1 MDLQGCSALDQE
13 EPEPPQI
20 KEEREEPQSPQIK
33 EEQEELCTPPEDGV
47 KQEDGAF
54 LQPLF
59 TPKPEESSG
68 ASDSDDAQTEE
79 EADVQRRLSEITWSP
94 TNLHKTGR
102 GLH

>member
-20 KEEREEPQSPQIK
+20 KEEREEPQSPRIK